1 MPNSAPAPAVIVL
14 AGGRASRM
22 GGVDKPGLVV
32 GGRTMLETA
41 LAAVT
46 GLGSIVVVGPP
57 RSELAESIV
66 QTREP
71 EPGSGPVAAVA
82 AGLAA
87 LTDEAPEHVVIL
99 AADLPFLTDA
109 VIGELLR
116 HRADHDA
123 VFAADSDGRPQY
135 LIGVW
140 RYETLVARLRELGG
154 VVNQPMKAL
163 VPRNTETVPLAGVDD
178 CDTPGDID
186 AARTALGRASSPG
199 TLADGSLEAAHEAEL
214 GTGRSGSPR
223 TREPGPSASLDR
235 GSPRTGDPGSPGHGS
250 SESPARGNSDVR
262 SAGGTDSL
270 VPGDP
275 GLATSGPLDARTTAL
290 PAAGTNG
297 PAAPGRVDSPNSGPT
312 EAPPSESATP
322 CAPGTRIPVT
332 GAPLSL
338 RQAREALCE
347 GLSRLPEHDRELA
360 AARGAALAAPIT
372 AAGALPRFDVSAMD
386 GYAVSGDGPWELR
399 ADIGFAGGQRPHGLL
414 PGEAVRIATGA
425 HVPDGTTR
433 VLRDEFARLDG
444 RLHRLPDTPD
454 RSDIRRRGEDRTPG
468 EVIAPAGSA
477 VTAALVSAAAAVEVT
492 TAAVRGPVRARI
504 VMTGDEIRSTGPL
517 QAGQTRDSIGPV
529 LPVLLAA
536 QGAITLD
543 QVHLRDTAHGFDQVL
558 ATATDCDLLVVV
570 GATGGGAADQ
580 LRGALDRAGS
590 RILVPRLALR
600 PGGSTVVAELPSATT
615 VLGLPGN
622 PFAAVAILLALTPA
636 VVAGRTGAQPPRPL
650 LGPLHNAAEIAGPVP
665 RIVPARYAAAPAG
678 GWIGDPAVR
687 TAHLGGLVDRDGL
700 VVVPADA
707 RDGTVVEFIPVPR

>member
-32 GGRTMLETA
+32 GGRSMLETA
-41 LAAVT
+41 LAAVA
-46 GLGSIVVVGPP
+46 GLGPIVVVGPP
-57 RSELAESIV
+57 RAELPESIV

-87 LTDEAPEHVVIL
+87 LGDEAPDHVVIL
-99 AADLPFLTDA
+99 AADLPFLTDV

-140 RYETLVARLRELGG
+140 RYETLLARMRELDS

-163 VPRNTETVPLAGVDD
+163 VPRSTRTVTLAGVDD
-178 CDTPGDID
+178 CDTPDDID
-186 AARTALGRASSPG
+186 AARVALGGGPG
-199 TLADGSLEAAHEAEL
+199 N
-214 GTGRSGSPR
+214 
-223 TREPGPSASLDR
+223 PS
-235 GSPRTGDPGSPGHGS
+235 
-250 SESPARGNSDVR
+250 
-262 SAGGTDSL
+262 
-270 VPGDP
+270 
-275 GLATSGPLDARTTAL
+275 LATSRPFDARTTA
-290 PAAGTNG
+290 
-297 PAAPGRVDSPNSGPT
+297 
-312 EAPPSESATP
+312 
-322 CAPGTRIPVT
+322 
-332 GAPLSL
+332 GAPLAL
-338 RQAREALCE
+338 DQAREVLCE
-347 GLSRLPEHDRELA
+347 GLSRLPGRDRELA

-425 HVPDGTTR
+425 HVPEGTTR
-433 VLRDEFARLDG
+433 VLRDEFARLDSL
-444 RLHRLPDTPD
+444 LHRLPDTPH

-468 EVIAPAGSA
+468 DVIAPAGSA
-477 VTAALVSAAAAVEVT
+477 VTAALISAAAAVEVT

-517 QAGQTRDSIGPV
+517 QSGQTRDSIGPI

-536 QGAITLD
+536 QGVITLD

-590 RILVPRLALR
+590 RIMVPRLALR

-622 PFAAVAILLALTPA
+622 PFAAVATLLTLTPA
-636 VVAGRTGAQPPRPL
+636 VVAGRTGAQLPRPL
-650 LGPLHNAAEIAGPVP
+650 RGPLHNAAEIAGPVT
-665 RIVPARYAAAPAG
+665 RITPARTAAEPTG
-678 GWIGDPAVR
+678 GWIGDPTVR

-700 VVVPADA
+700 VIVPGDA
-707 RDGTVVEFIPVPR
+707 RDGAVVEFIPVPR

>member
-1 MPNSAPAPAVIVL
+1 MPNSAPTPAVIVL

-32 GGRTMLETA
+32 GGRSMLETA

-46 GLGSIVVVGPP
+46 GLGPIVVVGPP
-57 RSELAESIV
+57 RSELPESIV

-87 LTDEAPEHVVIL
+87 LADEAPGHVVIL
-99 AADLPFLTDA
+99 AADLPFLTEV
-109 VIGELLR
+109 VISELLR
-116 HRADHDA
+116 HLADHDA
-123 VFAADSDGRPQY
+123 VFAADGDGRPQY

-140 RYETLVARLRELGG
+140 RYEMLVARLRELDS

-163 VPRNTETVPLAGVDD
+163 VPRKARTVKLAGVDD

-186 AARTALGRASSPG
+186 AARVALG
-199 TLADGSLEAAHEAEL
+199 
-214 GTGRSGSPR
+214 
-223 TREPGPSASLDR
+223 
-235 GSPRTGDPGSPGHGS
+235 
-250 SESPARGNSDVR
+250 
-262 SAGGTDSL
+262 GG
-270 VPGDP
+270 
-275 GLATSGPLDARTTAL
+275 
-290 PAAGTNG
+290 PAAG
-297 PAAPGRVDSPNSGPT
+297 
-312 EAPPSESATP
+312 
-322 CAPGTRIPVT
+322 
-332 GAPLSL
+332 APLPL
-338 RQAREALCE
+338 DQAREVLCE
-347 GLSRLPEHDRELA
+347 GLSRLPGRDHELA
-360 AARGAALAAPIT
+360 AARGATLAAPIT

-425 HVPDGTTR
+425 HVPEGTTR
-433 VLRDEFARLDG
+433 VLRDEFARLDS

-468 EVIAPAGSA
+468 DVIAPAGSA
-477 VTAALVSAAAAVEVT
+477 VTAALISAAAAVEVT

-517 QAGQTRDSIGPV
+517 QSGQTRDSIGPI
-529 LPVLLAA
+529 LPALLAA
-536 QGAITLD
+536 QGVTTLD

-600 PGGSTVVAELPSATT
+600 PGGSTVVAELSSATT

-622 PFAAVAILLALTPA
+622 PFAAVATLLTLTPA

-650 LGPLHNAAEIAGPVP
+650 RGPLHNAAEIAGPVP
-665 RIVPARYAAAPAG
+665 RITPARNAADPTG
-678 GWIGDPAVR
+678 GWIGDPTVR

-700 VVVPADA
+700 VIVPADA
-707 RDGTVVEFIPVPR
+707 RDGAAVEFIPVPR